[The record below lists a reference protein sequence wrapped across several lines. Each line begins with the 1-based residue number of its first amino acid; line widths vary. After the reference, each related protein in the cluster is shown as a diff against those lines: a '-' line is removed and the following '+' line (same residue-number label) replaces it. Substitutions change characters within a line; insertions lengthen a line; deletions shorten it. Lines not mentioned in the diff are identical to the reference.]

1 MAYYISHDSF
11 ISGAGKETYGDKKQD
26 GKGRKCVV
34 SDIKDE
40 ETENRESKQTS
51 KQRDSKKIHQKAVRC
66 EEIRQQEL
74 ITVEGG
80 PSESLTFCKV
90 NKSWITLSKP

>member
-34 SDIKDE
+34 SDIKDG
-40 ETENRESKQTS
+40 ETEM
-51 KQRDSKKIHQKAVRC
+51 V
-66 EEIRQQEL
+66 
-74 ITVEGG
+74 V
-80 PSESLTFCKV
+80 
-90 NKSWITLSKP
+90 